1 MILWPGRIWPADE
14 ETKTRNLPLSK
25 LQLTVGV
32 ADYRFAY
39 GEMKIKK
46 TGVCSFVNLWL
57 FYTFLPSLFNTEH
70 AQVPLR
76 T

>member
-1 MILWPGRIWPADE
+1 MILWSGRIWPADE

-39 GEMKIKK
+39 G
-46 TGVCSFVNLWL
+46 
-57 FYTFLPSLFNTEH
+57 
-70 AQVPLR
+70 
-76 T
+76 

>member
-32 ADYRFAY
+32 ADSGFAY
-39 GEMKIKK
+39 G
-46 TGVCSFVNLWL
+46 
-57 FYTFLPSLFNTEH
+57 
-70 AQVPLR
+70 
-76 T
+76 